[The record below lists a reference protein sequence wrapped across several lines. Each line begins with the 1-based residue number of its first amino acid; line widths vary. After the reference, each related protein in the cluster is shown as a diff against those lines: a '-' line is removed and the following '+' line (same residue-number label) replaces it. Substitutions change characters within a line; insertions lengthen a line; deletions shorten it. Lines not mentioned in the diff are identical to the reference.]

1 MIKKNMTIEE
11 TYASAVQNHKKNNL
25 KLAEELY
32 KEILKI
38 NPKHFESIFFL
49 GTLLVQTHK
58 FDMAKELFQ
67 KATQMKPDNANAHYN
82 LGNVLKELG
91 EHEKAVSNYQN
102 AIKNNPNFIEAHNN
116 LGVLFRELGELQKAK
131 NCYKKVIEIQPNNAK
146 AHGNLGN
153 VLKELG
159 EREKSMQYFKKALEI
174 KPNFVEAQANISNFY
189 ISELYN
195 TEKAINESYKTLR
208 MHCDST
214 QFINQK
220 ISSYRLKHDV
230 QQAEYLSLKNYKI
243 NGVEQFQEI
252 GNEILKNKE
261 NREDDNSFNRKI
273 LLNDDEIKSLLP
285 YYQAHHIYQTQ
296 KISSGCINPDKNWH
310 DVEKQYFNSPKQI
323 IYIDNFLSN
332 EAIKELREFCLV
344 SKIWNAEYLYNKYL
358 GSFSESG
365 FISPIHLKIAT
376 ELQQKLPKLFG
387 KHNLDKFWGFKYD
400 AVLGKGINIHAD
412 FALINLNFWITPD
425 KYNNNKN
432 SGGLKVYDAAAP
444 EDWTYNRY
452 NRYNRNNKEIHKFL
466 SDKKANCINVP
477 YKFNR
482 AVLFNSAYFHE
493 TDKINFKD
501 EYEARRIN
509 ITYLFG
515 TRLIKKTIS

>member
-1 MIKKNMTIEE
+1 MKTENIKE
-11 TYASAVQNHKKNNL
+11 TFELAFQNQKKNNFI
-25 KLAEELY
+25 LAEKLY
-32 KEILKI
+32 KKILEKYPNHFQTVGLLGVLSLQTKNLEQAKQLFDKALKI
-38 NPKHFESIFFL
+38 NPNHSETHNNL
-49 GTLLVQTHK
+49 GLV
-58 FDMAKELFQ
+58 FKELEEPQQSIQCFQ
-67 KATQMKPDNANAHYN
+67 KAIKIEP
-82 LGNVLKELG
+82 
-91 EHEKAVSNYQN
+91 NY
-102 AIKNNPNFIEAHNN
+102 APAHNN
-116 LGVLFRELGELQKAK
+116 LGIAFQEIGEHESA
-131 NCYKKVIEIQPNNAK
+131 I
-146 AHGNLGN
+146 
-153 VLKELG
+153 
-159 EREKSMQYFKKALEI
+159 KSFKKAIEA
-174 KPNFVEAQANISNFY
+174 KPNYASAHNNLGLTFKKMGKHENAISCYQKALELNPTSIAAQKNISIIYSTRLDN
-189 ISELYN
+189 L
-195 TEKAINESYKTLR
+195 EKAINESHKTLR
-208 MHCDST
+208 MHYDSAK
-214 QFINQK
+214 FINQR
-220 ISSYRLKHDV
+220 ISLYRLKHDV

-243 NGVEQFQEI
+243 NGSEQFQEI
-252 GNEILKNKE
+252 GN
-261 NREDDNSFNRKI
+261 KI
-273 LLNDDEIKSLLP
+273 LNHKKSKDYSDQTISLNKDEIKSLLP

-296 KISSGCINPDKNWH
+296 KISSDCINPDKNWH

-344 SKIWNAEYLYNKYL
+344 SKIWNVEYLNNKYL

-452 NRYNRNNKEIHKFL
+452 NRYNGNNKEIHKFL

>member
-1 MIKKNMTIEE
+1 MSIEE
-11 TYASAVQNHKKNNL
+11 TFALAVQNHKKNNL

-91 EHEKAVSNYQN
+91 EYEKAVSNYQN

-146 AHGNLGN
+146 AHSNLGN
-153 VLKELG
+153 ILIELG

-208 MHCDST
+208 MHCDSAK
-214 QFINQK
+214 FINQR
-220 ISSYRLKHDV
+220 ISSFLLKHDV
-230 QQAEYLSLKNYKI
+230 QQAEYLSSKNYKI

-296 KISSGCINPDKNWH
+296 KISSGCINPDKNWL
-310 DVEKQYFNSPKQI
+310 DVEEQYFNSPKQI

-332 EAIKELREFCLV
+332 EAIRELREFCLA
-344 SKIWNAEYLYNKYL
+344 SKIWNTEYPDNKYL
-358 GSFSESG
+358 GSFAERG

-376 ELQQKLPKLFG
+376 ELQQKLPSLFG
-387 KHNLDKFWGFKYD
+387 PHKLTKFWAFKYD
-400 AVLGKGINIHAD
+400 STLGKGINVHAD
-412 FALINLNFWITPD
+412 QAVHNLNFWITPD
-425 KYNNNKN
+425 EYNEDKN
-432 SGGLKVYDAAAP
+432 SGGLKVYDAIAP
-444 EDWTYNRY
+444 SDWNFDQYNKNTDKIY
-452 NRYNRNNKEIHKFL
+452 KFL
-466 SDKKANCINVP
+466 NDNNANCTKIN

-482 AVLFNSAYFHE
+482 AVLFNSDYFHE
-493 TDKINFKD
+493 TDKINFK
-501 EYEARRIN
+501 EGYKTRRIN

-515 TRLIKKTIS
+515 YRYNRKMN

>member
-1 MIKKNMTIEE
+1 MKTENIKE
-11 TYASAVQNHKKNNL
+11 TFELAFQNQKKNNF
-25 KLAEELY
+25 KLAEKLY
-32 KEILKI
+32 KKVLKKYPNHFQTVGLLGVLSLQTKNLEQAKQLFYKALKI
-38 NPKHFESIFFL
+38 NPKHSETHNNL
-49 GTLLVQTHK
+49 GLV
-58 FDMAKELFQ
+58 FKELEKPQQSIQCFQ
-67 KATQMKPDNANAHYN
+67 KAIEIEP
-82 LGNVLKELG
+82 
-91 EHEKAVSNYQN
+91 NYT
-102 AIKNNPNFIEAHNN
+102 PAHNN
-116 LGVLFRELGELQKAK
+116 LGLVFQKIGEYESAIKCFKKA
-131 NCYKKVIEIQPNNAK
+131 IEAKPNYAS
-146 AHGNLGN
+146 AHNNLGI
-153 VLKELG
+153 VFKELG
-159 EREKSMQYFKKALEI
+159 GREKAISCYQKALELNPTSI
-174 KPNFVEAQANISNFY
+174 AAQTNISNIY
-189 ISELYN
+189 TTQLDN
-195 TEKAINESYKTLR
+195 LEKAISESYKTLR
-208 MHCDST
+208 MYHDSAK
-214 QFINQK
+214 FINQR
-220 ISSYRLKHDV
+220 ISPYRLKHDV
-230 QQAEYLSLKNYKI
+230 QQAEYLSSKNYKI

-252 GNEILKNKE
+252 GNEILKHKE
-261 NREDDNSFNRKI
+261 NREDDNSLNQKI
-273 LLNDDEIKSLLP
+273 LLSDNEIKSLLP
-285 YYQAHHIYQTQ
+285 YYKTNHIYQTQ

-332 EAIKELREFCLV
+332 EAIRELREFCLV
-344 SKIWNAEYLYNKYL
+344 SKIWNVEYPNNKYL

-365 FISPIHLKIAT
+365 FISPVHLKIAT

-387 KHNLDKFWGFKYD
+387 KHNLDKFWGYKYD
-400 AVLGKGINIHAD
+400 TVLGKGINIHAD

-444 EDWTYNRY
+444 EDWTFHRY
-452 NRYNRNNKEIHKFL
+452 QRNYKEIYKFL

-515 TRLIKKTIS
+515 TRLVKKSIS